1 MAGET
6 VLVVDDDPFMRE
18 LLAEALSEAGY
29 DVISAADG
37 KQALQRLSLN
47 EFEVALIDLSLPDV
61 DGMELVSSTADGSP
75 ETQIIIMTG
84 YPSLD
89 SAIEALRQGAQDYL
103 IKPFKI
109 PEVHAAVGRAV
120 KNQKLQVE
128 VRGLRLRVRDLQR
141 EVDQLRAGGGT
152 AARPQPSTRPMAL
165 PGSYGAPA
173 VPRISTEPEEEGPRI
188 EPE

>member
-18 LLAEALSEAGY
+18 LLAESLSEAGY
-29 DVISAADG
+29 DVISAEDG
-37 KQALQRLSLN
+37 KQALHRLSLN

-128 VRGLRLRVRDLQR
+128 VRGLRRRVRDLER
-141 EVDQLRAGGGT
+141 EVDQLRAGRAAG
-152 AARPQPSTRPMAL
+152 ARPQPLSRPMSL

-173 VPRISTEPEEEGPRI
+173 VPRTPAEPEEEGPQI